1 MPSLSVLVIDDE
13 PALRQILA
21 SVVTKAGYSVDTA
34 ATAGEATAKLKSGD
48 IDVALCDIKLPDG
61 NGIDLLRAS
70 EAAGLDT
77 VFVMVTAF
85 ASLETAVEALR
96 AGAYDYI
103 VKPVRNEEILHRL
116 AQIDDLRGLRNEN
129 VALRKAVKDSS
140 PPVFRFNSPKMQEV
154 ERMVSK
160 VAPTD
165 STVLIVGESGTGKG
179 VLAHTIHELSHRC
192 RGPFVAVNCS
202 AIPEQLLE
210 SEFFGH
216 TKGAFTG
223 ADRARKGLFIE
234 AERGTLFL
242 DEIGE
247 LPIQMQTK
255 LLHVIEDKQVRA
267 VGSEQARHVDC
278 RIIAATNRN
287 LLELIEQ
294 GKFRED
300 LYFRLSVFQIPLPPL
315 RERQSDIPGLVRF
328 LLAAA
333 GSGEQNA
340 RPFEIDPEAETCLL
354 RYGWPGNVRELDNV
368 IKRARILAEDN
379 CITVSDLPAEVIS
392 HGLAEGPGSPAIQ
405 IGSTDEGGLRTQVR
419 RFESELI
426 RTTIAATGGDRKAAA
441 RKLGISLSSLYGKI
455 AEHGLK

>member
-1 MPSLSVLVIDDE
+1 ML
-13 PALRQILA
+13 
-21 SVVTKAGYSVDTA
+21 
-34 ATAGEATAKLKSGD
+34 
-48 IDVALCDIKLPDG
+48 
-61 NGIDLLRAS
+61 
-70 EAAGLDT
+70 
-77 VFVMVTAF
+77 
-85 ASLETAVEALR
+85 
-96 AGAYDYI
+96 
-103 VKPVRNEEILHRL
+103 
-116 AQIDDLRGLRNEN
+116 
-129 VALRKAVKDSS
+129 
-140 PPVFRFNSPKMQEV
+140 EV

-179 VLAHTIHELSHRC
+179 VLAHAIHERSR
-192 RGPFVAVNCS
+192 RGDGPFVAVNCS

-287 LLELIEQ
+287 LVELINDD
-294 GKFRED
+294 KFRED

-328 LLAAA
+328 LLAT
-333 GSGEQNA
+333 GGPGGNRGQ
-340 RPFEIDPEAETCLL
+340 PFEIDAEAESCLL
-354 RYGWPGNVRELDNV
+354 RYNWPGNVRELDNV

-379 CITVSDLPAEVIS
+379 CISVSDLPAELIAN
-392 HGLAEGPGSPAIQ
+392 GLGDAQAGPATQ
-405 IGSTDEGGLRTQVR
+405 GGLRAQVR
-419 RFESELI
+419 QFEADLI
-426 RTTIAATGGDRKAAA
+426 RSTIAATGGDRKSAAQ
-441 RKLGISLSSLYGKI
+441 KLGISLSSLYGKI